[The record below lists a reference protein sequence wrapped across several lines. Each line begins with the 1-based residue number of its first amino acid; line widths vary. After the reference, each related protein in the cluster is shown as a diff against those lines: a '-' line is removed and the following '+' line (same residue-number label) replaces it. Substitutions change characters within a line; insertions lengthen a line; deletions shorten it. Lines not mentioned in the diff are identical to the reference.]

1 MVDAQNIDFDRD
13 VVQSMSCATCM
24 EASKG
29 KNNGHMLVSI
39 TIDNEMLVSCQ
50 SCHTHLGI
58 FPLKNDV
65 VTELIEKGCDC
76 CREEGTL
83 HEQ

>member
-1 MVDAQNIDFDRD
+1 MNIENIDFDRD
-13 VVQSMSCATCM
+13 VVQSMSCGICM

>member
-24 EASKG
+24 EISKG
-29 KNNGHMLVSI
+29 ENTGHMLVSI

-50 SCHTHLGI
+50 SCHTHLAV
-58 FPLKNDV
+58 FPLKDDV
-65 VTELIEKGCDC
+65 VTGLIEKGCDC

>member
-24 EASKG
+24 EISKG
-29 KNNGHMLVSI
+29 ENTGHMLVSI

-50 SCHTHLGI
+50 SCHTHLAV
-58 FPLKNDV
+58 FPLKDDV
-65 VTELIEKGCDC
+65 VTGLIEKGCDC
-76 CREEGTL
+76 CREEGKS
-83 HEQ
+83 HER